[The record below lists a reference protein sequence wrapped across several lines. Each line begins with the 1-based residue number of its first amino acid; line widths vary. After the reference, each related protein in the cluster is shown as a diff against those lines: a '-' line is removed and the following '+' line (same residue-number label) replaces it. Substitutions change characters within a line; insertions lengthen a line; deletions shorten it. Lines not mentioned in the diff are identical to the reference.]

1 MKAKII
7 AVALAAATLSLG
19 ACGYSTGDRALSGA
33 GIGAAGGAIGGAL
46 AGSPAT
52 GAAIGAAGGAAIGAL
67 TDPNT
72 VNLGRPVWR

>member
-1 MKAKII
+1 MNWKMI
-7 AVALAAATLSLG
+7 AAVLTVAAIGLG
-19 ACGYSTGDRALSGA
+19 GCGYSTGDRALSGA